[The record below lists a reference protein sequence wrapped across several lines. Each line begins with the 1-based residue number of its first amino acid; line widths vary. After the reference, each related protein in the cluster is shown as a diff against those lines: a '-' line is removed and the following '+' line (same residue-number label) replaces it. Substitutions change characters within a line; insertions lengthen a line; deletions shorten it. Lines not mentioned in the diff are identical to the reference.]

1 MYVYVHI
8 CSFHFQCLNF
18 KTTEQT
24 TGKGRRKSGVGE
36 QDNLELLYKYTLEPG
51 NRLKYML
58 VLVASN
64 LDHICFLQKLGP
76 LITVAKHTPGPGIR
90 DLQGDLLKGGAFE
103 DSTAS

>member
-1 MYVYVHI
+1 MYIHI

-24 TGKGRRKSGVGE
+24 IGKGRRKSGVGE

-76 LITVAKHTPGPGIR
+76 LITMAKHTPGPGIR
-90 DLQGDLLKGGAFE
+90 EPQGDL
-103 DSTAS
+103 